1 MKKVADWLV
10 GNEGELALE
19 MRVYNFCVLLGSA
32 LTLMSAFADWFSRR
46 AFSPLNCVFFVFWLA
61 SYMLARFKG
70 YHRFVVPV
78 SIFLMSAA
86 FFPLH
91 WLTGWGIDGVMP
103 CYSILFAAVICVVM
117 SGRAR
122 LIMIG
127 IHLAVQTLLI
137 LFGNRV
143 TALASEGL
151 THHMLQVIMLIHLT
165 VVTASVSAVLITF
178 SMSYRRERNRSE
190 ALVTALGENYR
201 QQLYY
206 MENLEQ
212 VVKKLRSE
220 RHDFDN
226 KLGVIYGMLEDREAD
241 RAREYAASLIGASFA
256 HHSMVQLPYSMLRAM
271 INYKLSVA
279 SEQGIRLNPSVELRE
294 GLSFNEPDLAIIIG
308 TLMDNAI
315 DACRKVPDGYIAF
328 NLGYKPDYLILR
340 VENAVEPGTQM
351 PSWVGE
357 PGASSKSDPENH
369 GFGLSNVKYLV
380 EKQGGLIEIGLQK
393 DVFRVNIALLVEAGE
408 CAHAG

>member
-1 MKKVADWLV
+1 
-10 GNEGELALE
+10 
-19 MRVYNFCVLLGSA
+19 
-32 LTLMSAFADWFSRR
+32 
-46 AFSPLNCVFFVFWLA
+46 
-61 SYMLARFKG
+61 
-70 YHRFVVPV
+70 
-78 SIFLMSAA
+78 
-86 FFPLH
+86 
-91 WLTGWGIDGVMP
+91 
-103 CYSILFAAVICVVM
+103 
-117 SGRAR
+117 
-122 LIMIG
+122 
-127 IHLAVQTLLI
+127 
-137 LFGNRV
+137 
-143 TALASEGL
+143 
-151 THHMLQVIMLIHLT
+151 MLIHLT

-294 GLSFNEPDLAIIIG
+294 GLTFNEPDLAIIIG

>member
-1 MKKVADWLV
+1 MKKVADLLI
-10 GNEGELALE
+10 GNEGELSLE
-19 MRVYNFCVLLGSA
+19 KRVYNFCVLLGSA
-32 LTLMSAFADWFSRR
+32 LTFISVIADWFSYRV
-46 AFSPLNCVFFVFWLA
+46 FSAINCVFFLVWLT
-61 SYMLARFKG
+61 SYMLTRFKG
-70 YHRFVVPV
+70 HYRFVVPV
-78 SIFLMSAA
+78 TIFLLSAA

-91 WLTGWGIDGVMP
+91 WLAGWGIEGVMP

-127 IHLAVQTLLI
+127 IHIAVQTLLI
-137 LFGNRV
+137 LFGNRFYG
-143 TALASEGL
+143 AISEGI
-151 THHMLQVIMLIHLT
+151 THHLLQVDMLVHLT
-165 VVTASVSAVLITF
+165 VVTASISAVIIAYLV
-178 SMSYRRERNRSE
+178 SYQRERRRSE
-190 ALVTALGENYR
+190 ALTTALSENYR

-212 VVKKLRSE
+212 LVKKLRSE

-226 KLGVIYGMLEDREAD
+226 RLGIIYGMLEGAEAD
-241 RAREYAASLIGASFA
+241 KAKEYAASLIGASHA
-256 HHSMVQLPYSMLRAM
+256 HHSIVQLPYSMLRAM

-279 SEQGIRLNPSVELRE
+279 SELDIRLSPSAELRE

-315 DACRKVPDGYIAF
+315 EACRKAPDMHIAF
-328 NLGYKPDYLILR
+328 SLCYKPDYLILR
-340 VENAVEPGTQM
+340 VENSVEPGAQM
-351 PSWVGE
+351 PSWMGG
-357 PGASSKSDPENH
+357 PGASSKPDPENH

-393 DVFRVNIALLVEAGE
+393 DVFRVNIALLVEAEDVRPG
-408 CAHAG
+408 